1 MKFIIYILFAL
12 TIISCSSD
20 SQDGPALV
28 DPTRPDSKPTITPG
42 NSTEGFN
49 SVELNYF
56 ELDSS
61 VYGFLVNK
69 LEPQFSSPQYTLKR
83 NKTEFHETDL
93 PNELLTQK
101 DIFSSFS
108 TFYIDQSLFNIKPR
122 IESLSPYYG
131 VPSSQ
136 DQHHLSGI
144 SQSEL
149 CISTSSSLAQTIK
162 DSKVPDEQTIE
173 ELNVFEKRINSLREE
188 TIYKSS
194 KTAKIELIRT
204 WSKFMGCLAYT
215 ESLTSADVS
224 SSYKVSEEYSP
235 KGFEKP
241 KGVKF
246 YEDPYQDAT
255 SRLNIGLYQFT
266 PNSSGNIY
274 PCVLQWNDFFP
285 ENKIDTRADQNELIR
300 VFGSSFQSMNAFC
313 GINKVVQTFAIQV
326 NTDEQKRT
334 HPGNR
339 DGQSLKASSN
349 RCVTPWFYASYAY
362 NHFGPLQNSTGNNL
376 KKLITCVNGE

>member
-1 MKFIIYILFAL
+1 
-12 TIISCSSD
+12 
-20 SQDGPALV
+20 
-28 DPTRPDSKPTITPG
+28 
-42 NSTEGFN
+42 
-49 SVELNYF
+49 
-56 ELDSS
+56 
-61 VYGFLVNK
+61 
-69 LEPQFSSPQYTLKR
+69 
-83 NKTEFHETDL
+83 
-93 PNELLTQK
+93 
-101 DIFSSFS
+101 
-108 TFYIDQSLFNIKPR
+108 
-122 IESLSPYYG
+122 
-131 VPSSQ
+131 
-136 DQHHLSGI
+136 
-144 SQSEL
+144 
-149 CISTSSSLAQTIK
+149 
-162 DSKVPDEQTIE
+162 
-173 ELNVFEKRINSLREE
+173 
-188 TIYKSS
+188 
-194 KTAKIELIRT
+194 
-204 WSKFMGCLAYT
+204 MGCLAYT

-376 KKLITCVNGE
+376 KKYTKNKLKTANNIEQIKSLYSALNKRKISYPDIDAYIPSIEPINPYKKKKITSKYGNRFHPIDGKTKKHLGIDISAPYGTPIHSTARGIVSTAKTSNKGYGNQLLIVHGFGFSTRYAHLSRLHVVKGQIVNKGDVIGFVGSSGKSTGAHLHYELKKNKKHKDPYPYCFLNLSSL